1 MQDLGDVLKE
11 PVSDE
16 PHTLFGRN
24 TKHLFSTVNHNL
36 HNVEIK
42 MLFVTIDTTAKVLWG
57 YAILRQRI
65 QKTHADYGF

>member
-1 MQDLGDVLKE
+1 MYTTM
-11 PVSDE
+11 VSWKLDSLA
-16 PHTLFGRN
+16 LFGRD
-24 TKHLFSTVNHNL
+24 TKHLFSTVNHNQ
-36 HNVEIK
+36 HNVDIK